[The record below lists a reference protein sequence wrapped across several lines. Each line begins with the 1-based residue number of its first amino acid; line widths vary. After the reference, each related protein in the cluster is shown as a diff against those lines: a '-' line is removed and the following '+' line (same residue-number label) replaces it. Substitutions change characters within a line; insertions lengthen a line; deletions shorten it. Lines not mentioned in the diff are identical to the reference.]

1 MVLRNKP
8 VKVIEPYQMLGEI
21 DNELIAAM
29 DIDVIGLISAKNMFN
44 VPNENW
50 KIHRTLWGQEVMFPA
65 DFNYTYNNNG
75 DILMY
80 PEGDTSVPPSAMM
93 PKSGY
98 FFDALD
104 RQKPID
110 DATLNS

>member
-1 MVLRNKP
+1 MYR
-8 VKVIEPYQMLGEI
+8 IQ
-21 DNELIAAM
+21 
-29 DIDVIGLISAKNMFN
+29 
-44 VPNENW
+44 NW
-50 KIHRTLWGQEVMFPA
+50 KVHKTFWGQEVIFPGG
-65 DFNYTYNNNG
+65 FNYTYNING

-104 RQKPID
+104 RQEPID
-110 DATLNS
+110 DSTLKVEDNLEEFGSYNGSVILNTGKNRLNSVKV